1 MYSIG
6 IAVRLRS
13 LLTSLVSL
21 LAAAGGAGMFVVA
34 FLDSV
39 AVPLPSASDLL
50 LIDLSVKNHLLMP
63 YYALMTTIGSVAGCL
78 LLFYMARKG
87 GEAYF
92 RKHGGARVEQ
102 LHRWVTKNGF
112 LAMLIGG
119 LAPPPTPFKGV
130 VIAAG
135 ALEMPVRTFALALI
149 LGRLIRFFG
158 EGYLAVHYGEQATH
172 ILVAHK
178 LFVSLIA
185 IAAIVVFY
193 VAARLIM
200 RPIKKVVQ

>member
-1 MYSIG
+1 
-6 IAVRLRS
+6 
-13 LLTSLVSL
+13 
-21 LAAAGGAGMFVVA
+21 MFVVA

-39 AVPLPSASDLL
+39 AVPLASASDLL
-50 LIDLSVKNHLLMP
+50 LIELSVKNHFLMP
-63 YYALMTTIGSVAGCL
+63 YYALMTTIGSVAGCML
-78 LLFYMARKG
+78 LYYIARKG

-92 RKHGGARVEQ
+92 HKHGGTRVER

-135 ALEMPVRTFALALI
+135 ALEMPVRKFAIALI
-149 LGRLIRFFG
+149 LGRVIRFFG
-158 EGYLAVHYGEQATH
+158 EGYLAIRYGDQATH

-178 LFVSLIA
+178 MFVSLIT
-185 IAAIVVFY
+185 IATIVVCYFG
-193 VAARLIM
+193 ARLIM
-200 RPIKKVVQ
+200 KPIKKVVQ